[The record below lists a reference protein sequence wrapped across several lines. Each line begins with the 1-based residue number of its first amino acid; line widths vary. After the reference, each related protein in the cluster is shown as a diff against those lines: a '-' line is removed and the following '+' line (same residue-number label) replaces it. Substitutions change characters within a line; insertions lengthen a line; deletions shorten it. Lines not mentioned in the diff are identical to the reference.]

1 MSAEDVVAGLDEVVD
16 DFARRTRFFRE
27 DMTPARA
34 RMFVTQ
40 HRHNS
45 RHRNSVLK
53 LRVAT
58 NCPHW
63 DIKMDI
69 IHACTQEIISDDE
82 YFGGKAHWQVL
93 EDLGVR
99 IGMDR
104 TEIQEGPVLPST
116 RMAWHAWSGLMS
128 NCHWLEGLIAN
139 TCAERPNIPGYGE
152 GELREKGWFGME
164 RDRWKALYPDLSD
177 EELTFFEAH
186 GEADLEHSELGWK
199 TVAKFA
205 EELGMEEAVIE
216 ACRSNLVVWEHYLN
230 GIADGADARN

>member
-1 MSAEDVVAGLDEVVD
+1 MSVESVIEGLDEAVD

-27 DMTPARA
+27 EMTPARA

-40 HRHNS
+40 HRQNS

-63 DIKMDI
+63 DIKLDI
-69 IHACTQEIISDDE
+69 IGACTQEIVSDDE

-99 IGMDR
+99 IGMER
-104 TEIQEGPVLPST
+104 ETIQQAPLLPTT

-128 NCHWLEGLIAN
+128 NAHWLEGLIAN
-139 TCAERPNIPGYGE
+139 TCAERPNIPGYGD
-152 GELREKGWFGME
+152 GVMKDKGWFGME
-164 RDRWKALYPDLSD
+164 QERWKDVFPDLTD

-186 GEADLEHSELGWK
+186 GEADLEHSDLGWK

-205 EELGMEEAVIE
+205 EELKMEDAVIK
-216 ACRSNLVVWEHYLN
+216 ACRDNLVVWEHYLN
-230 GIADGADARN
+230 GIGDAADRTN

>member
-1 MSAEDVVAGLDEVVD
+1 MSAEDVIAGLDEVVD
-16 DFARRTRFFRE
+16 DFARRTRFFKE
-27 DMTPARA
+27 EMTPARA
-34 RMFVTQ
+34 RMFVKQ

-63 DIKMDI
+63 DIKLDI
-69 IHACTQEIISDDE
+69 IHACTQEIISDEE

-104 TEIQEGPVLPST
+104 KEIQEAPLLPTT

-128 NCHWLEGLIAN
+128 NSHWLEGLIAN
-139 TCAERPNIPGYGE
+139 TCAERPNIPGYGT
-152 GELREKGWFGME
+152 GTMKTKGWFGME
-164 RDRWKALYPDLSD
+164 RDRWKAIFPDLTD

-186 GEADLEHSELGWK
+186 GEADLEHSDLGWK
-199 TVAKFA
+199 TVAKYA
-205 EELGMEEAVIE
+205 EDLKMEDAVIE
-216 ACRSNLVVWEHYLN
+216 ACRNNLVVWEHYLN
-230 GIADGADARN
+230 GIGDGADAAN

>member
-1 MSAEDVVAGLDEVVD
+1 MSAEDVIAGLDEVVD
-16 DFARRTRFFRE
+16 DFARRTRFFKE
-27 DMTPARA
+27 EMTPARA
-34 RMFVTQ
+34 RMFVKQ
-40 HRHNS
+40 HRQNS

-104 TEIQEGPVLPST
+104 EEIQEAPLLPTT

-128 NCHWLEGLIAN
+128 NGHWLEGLIAN
-139 TCAERPNIPGYGE
+139 TCAERPNIPGYGN
-152 GELREKGWFGME
+152 GAMKAKGWFGME
-164 RDRWKALYPDLSD
+164 RDRWQAIYPDLTD

-186 GEADLEHSELGWK
+186 GEADLEHSDLGWK
-199 TVAKFA
+199 TVAKYA
-205 EELGMEEAVIE
+205 EELKMEDAVIE
-216 ACRSNLVVWEHYLN
+216 ACRNNLVVWEHYLN
-230 GIADGADARN
+230 GIGDGADAAN